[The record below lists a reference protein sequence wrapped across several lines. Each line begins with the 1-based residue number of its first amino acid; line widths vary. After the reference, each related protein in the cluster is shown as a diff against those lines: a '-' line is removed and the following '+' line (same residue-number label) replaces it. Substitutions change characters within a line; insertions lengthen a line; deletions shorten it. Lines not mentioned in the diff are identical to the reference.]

1 MSEIQKYE
9 GQPVIDSR
17 QVAEMVGKQH
27 KHLMRDIQK
36 YSNDILTSPN
46 LDPLSFF
53 IQSEYT
59 DQKGETRPCYL
70 LTKQGCEFVA
80 NKMTGRKGNIFTAE
94 YVSLFNQME
103 SKQIDSYM
111 ISDPVKRAERWIEE
125 HNELT
130 QERKGRLIAEQRNL
144 ELQPKADYCDAI
156 LSNKGLVTI
165 TQIAKDYGMSGS
177 KMNQLLH
184 QLGVQY
190 KQSGTWLLYA
200 RYQTKGWTQSET
212 TPITHRDGRLDV
224 KMTTKWIQKGRLGL
238 YELLKQHDVLPLI
251 EK

>member
-1 MSEIQKYE
+1 MNEIQKYE

-156 LSNKGLVTI
+156 LSNKELVTI

-224 KMTTKWIQKGRLGL
+224 KMTTKWTQKGRLGL